1 MGDLDFYLG
10 TGHYEERKATRD
22 YNLTPWKSR
31 KQRDLEDGKISFLLL
46 RKHYK
51 KVVKEETQNIDWKPI
66 HTALLG
72 CLSLLLFLL
81 KTNRSHSWQA

>member
-1 MGDLDFYLG
+1 MEDLDFYLG
-10 TGHYEERKATRD
+10 TNHHEKRKATRD

-31 KQRDLEDGKISFLLL
+31 KQKGPGDGKISFLLL
-46 RKHYK
+46 RKYYK

-72 CLSLLLFLL
+72 CLSLLFLL
-81 KTNRSHSWQA
+81 KTNRSYSWQA